1 MTLSRRS
8 VLIGAAAAMAP
19 AAATAQ
25 PRYPT
30 RPIEMIVAFPAG
42 GGTDIGARSVARFME
57 RHLGEGAR
65 LGVINRHG
73 AGGEVGWTSLAQS
86 RNDGYTIGF
95 INAPAI
101 VSMMIEK
108 QTRFTLDSYDPI
120 GNLVYD
126 PNVVIVHKDS
136 AFNTLADMINWA
148 RANPGALTIG
158 TTGAPGNSEHL
169 ALLQVQIKA
178 NVTFNHAPFG
188 GTAPLKTAVLGRHV
202 PVGTMS
208 ISEALQDMREGKI
221 KILGLMA
228 EQRHRWAP
236 EVATFREQ
244 GIDVVAG
251 SWRAI
256 VAPRG
261 VAEPILAQLRE
272 ALRKA
277 VADPEYVAASE
288 QALVALAYLDA
299 PTLSAQLRRMH
310 ADLTEVWQRT
320 PWR

>member
-1 MTLSRRS
+1 MSTSRRS
-8 VLIGAAAAMAP
+8 VLIGAAAL
-19 AAATAQ
+19 AAARPSLAQ

-57 RHLGEGAR
+57 RHLAESAR
-65 LGVINRHG
+65 IGVINRHG
-73 AGGEVGWTSLAQS
+73 AGGEVGWTSLATS

-101 VSMMIEK
+101 VSMTIEK
-108 QTRFTLDSYDPI
+108 QTRFNIDSFDPI

-126 PNVVIVHKDS
+126 PNVLIVHKDS
-136 AFNTLADMINWA
+136 DFNNLADMIAYA

-169 ALLQVQIKA
+169 ALLQVQIKTS
-178 NVTFNHAPFG
+178 VTFNHAPFS
-188 GTAPLKTAVLGRHV
+188 GTAPLKTAILGRHV
-202 PVGTMS
+202 PVGAMS
-208 ISEALQDMREGKI
+208 ISETLQDAREGKV
-221 KILGLMA
+221 KILGIMA
-228 EQRHRWAP
+228 DERHRWAP
-236 EVATFREQ
+236 NVATFREQ
-244 GIDVVAG
+244 NIDVIAG

-277 VADPEYVAASE
+277 VADPEYIASSE
-288 QALVALAYLDA
+288 QALVPLAYLDGPA
-299 PTLSAQLRRMH
+299 LGASLRRMH
-310 ADLTEVWQRT
+310 AELTEVWQRT

>member
-1 MTLSRRS
+1 MTQTRRS
-8 VLIGAAAAMAP
+8 ILLGVATAAMARP
-19 AAATAQ
+19 AVAQ
-25 PRYPT
+25 ARYPA

-65 LGVINRHG
+65 VGVINRHG

-86 RNDGYTIGF
+86 RPDGYAIGF

-101 VSMMIEK
+101 ISMTVEK
-108 QTRFTLDSYDPI
+108 QTRFNIDSFDPI

-136 AFNTLADMINWA
+136 AFNNLGDMLEFA
-148 RANPGALTIG
+148 RANPSALTIG

-169 ALLQVQIKA
+169 ALLQVQIRA

-188 GTAPLKTAVLGRHV
+188 GTAPLKSAILGRHV

-208 ISEALQDMREGKI
+208 VSEAAQDAREGKI
-221 KILGLMA
+221 KVLGLMA
-228 EQRHRWAP
+228 ESRHRWAP

-244 GIDVVAG
+244 GIDIVAG

-261 VAEPILAQLRE
+261 VPEPILAQLRE

-277 VADPEYVAASE
+277 VADPEYVEASE
-288 QALVALAYLDA
+288 RALVPVAYLDA
-299 PTLSAQLRRMH
+299 QALDATLRRMH
-310 ADLTEVWQRT
+310 ADLTAVWQRT